1 MEEPRTFASLSPRL
15 LARKGGA
22 RPAMRTH
29 LQLFQQVVSESL
41 AQSDAAHEQAA
52 NELWNDFGETADDP
66 ARDDMD
72 CAGGE
77 RPRIV
82 PINGQTGM
90 SVATAVPAGTPV
102 KPRNPPEV
110 VRQQDSIGARMA
122 GEGEAAD
129 PAQRRSALAE
139 GRRAAF
145 TLRLDVERHLKLRL
159 ACAVSNRS
167 AQQIVTEALDRLIA
181 DTPEIE
187 ALAAKVRRNKVQKG
201 NLS

>member
-1 MEEPRTFASLSPRL
+1 
-15 LARKGGA
+15 
-22 RPAMRTH
+22 MRTH

>member
-29 LQLFQQVVSESL
+29 LQPFQQVAGDASAEL
-41 AQSDAAHEQAA
+41 AAAHDQAA
-52 NELWNDFGETADDP
+52 QDLWNDFGESAADNAAADP
-66 ARDDMD
+66 AEIG
-72 CAGGE
+72 GGE

-82 PINGQTGM
+82 PINGQVGGRAAAMRT
-90 SVATAVPAGTPV
+90 GTPV
-102 KPRNPPEV
+102 KTRNPPEV
-110 VRQQDSIGARMA
+110 VRQQGTIGARMA
-122 GEGEAAD
+122 GNDEASD
-129 PAQRRSALAE
+129 PAPRRSALAE

-181 DTPEIE
+181 DSPEIE
-187 ALAAKVRRNKVQKG
+187 ALAAKVRRNKVHKG